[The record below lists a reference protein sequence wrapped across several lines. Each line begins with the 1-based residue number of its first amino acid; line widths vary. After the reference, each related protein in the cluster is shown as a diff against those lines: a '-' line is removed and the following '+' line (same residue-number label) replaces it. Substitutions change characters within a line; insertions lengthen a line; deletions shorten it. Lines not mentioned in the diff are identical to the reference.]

1 MMGLRMGMG
10 LAIMQQGS
18 AGETIVATPSISPDA
33 GTYDTGQSVTISC
46 ATSGAS
52 IYYTTDGSTPDA
64 TKTLYTGAFSVVS
77 GKTVKAIGI
86 KSGSTNSAVA
96 SNNYVIR
103 SVWACSTTTEK
114 SFTVRVN
121 TNTTITST
129 GGTYLRTSSGGADLT
144 SLDLTANATTTVYI
158 YGATSG
164 TIIFPVVENINYLR
178 IDSTTPLTISILGM
192 ALTYLNLVNTGT
204 SVTGSING
212 MALTYLY
219 LSGTGTSITG
229 SINGMALTSLYLRD
243 TGTSI
248 TGSING
254 MALTSL
260 ILGNTGTSITGYGSL
275 GLNVF
280 PTVANKAFMLTG
292 TAVDNNQTTVPSLT
306 LLTGGN
312 NKTFGITVSELDIT
326 VQLATDGSGASIT
339 TVSDIA
345 TAWGSSAA
353 NAIATLSVRG
363 DGTDIATGQSKTSF
377 RRPFETL
384 SSMKMEGSST
394 TDVAGYRGLMLQVA
408 RAAVTPI
415 TFTISD
421 NNVAVIPSYAGP
433 NDEQS
438 AVQCSTAWLTIKG
451 KKGTLSMPDNWVLA
465 LYTTT

>member
-178 IDSTTPLTISILGM
+178 IENTPPLTISILGM
-192 ALTYLNLVNTGT
+192 ALTYLYLVNTGT

-212 MALTYLY
+212 MALT
-219 LSGTGTSITG
+219 
-229 SINGMALTSLYLRD
+229 SLYLRD
-243 TGTSI
+243 
-248 TGSING
+248 
-254 MALTSL
+254 
-260 ILGNTGTSITGYGSL
+260 TGTSITGYGSL

-280 PTVANKAFMLTG
+280 PTVANKAFSLTG

-363 DGTDIATGQSKTSF
+363 DGTGIATAQSKTSF

-438 AVQCSTAWLTIKG
+438 AEQCSTAWLTIKG

-465 LYTTT
+465 QYTTT